1 MSKKKMSN
9 IGIKVSAV
17 IIAIILWSFVMD
29 DVDPEREREI
39 KNVPVTFI
47 NVSSLERQGLVIME
61 PQEVT
66 VDVKLVGRKS
76 DLDGFDQENILAQ
89 VDLSGYSEGQVRVG
103 LNVGITGQAS
113 SVRVASYQP
122 REVLFTLDTMVTR
135 EYPVSIVT
143 VGELDEGYLLDTI
156 DTSAYNISL
165 TGPRTWMNEVHR
177 VVVHVD
183 LEGRTSSTTTNF
195 AVTVVDDEGNE
206 VRGIEREPS
215 MVNLNIPILRSTTLP
230 IELKTSGELP
240 ENFQMSNLKIEPS
253 EVKIKGS
260 SDILNLTK
268 IDTEVIDV
276 NSFLE
281 SSSQEVELVLPRG
294 VQLVDPDTTI
304 TISYDIEET
313 IQESLEFTIEEI
325 IRNLPEGLSVDEESS
340 AQLINVNISGDR
352 ATIEDI
358 EKADIS
364 LVLDLNELEVGTHEI
379 EVRVEDIEGVNL
391 EIDPRTVTITLTD
404 L

>member
-177 VVVHVD
+177 VLVHVD

-230 IELKTSGELP
+230 IELQTSGELP

-325 IRNLPEGLSVDEESS
+325 IRNLAEGLSVDEESS

-364 LVLDLNELEVGTHEI
+364 LVLDLNELEAGTHEI

>member
-29 DVDPEREREI
+29 DIDPEREREI

-76 DLDGFDQENILAQ
+76 DLDKFDEENILAQ
-89 VDLSGYSEGQVRVG
+89 VDLSGHREGQVRIG

-135 EYPVSIVT
+135 EYPVSVVT
-143 VGELDEGYLLDTI
+143 VGELDDGYLLDTI

-206 VRGIEREPS
+206 VRGIEREPN
-215 MVNLNIPILRSTTLP
+215 MVNLNIPILRTTKLP
-230 IELKTSGELP
+230 IELQTSGELP

-253 EVKIKGS
+253 EVQVKGS
-260 SDILNLTK
+260 SNILNLTK

-294 VQLVDPDTTI
+294 VQLVNPDETV
-304 TISYDIEET
+304 TISYDIEES
-313 IQESLEFTIEEI
+313 IQESFEFTIEEI
-325 IRNLPEGLSVDEESS
+325 ISNLAEGLSVDEESL
-340 AQLINVNISGDR
+340 AQLINVTIGGDR
-352 ATIEDI
+352 ATVEDI

-364 LVLDLNELEVGTHEI
+364 LVLDLSELEAGTHEI
-379 EVRVEDIEGVNL
+379 EIRVEDIEGVNL
-391 EIDPRTVTITLTD
+391 EVDPRTVTITLTE